1 MRLLFIILSFLF
13 IGSSAFAQPPLNKRD
28 QQKKAEFLAQIEAEK
43 NYEKTREAADQAFV
57 RKDYAEARM
66 LYNEAIQYSAE
77 NAQWLTSK
85 VNDLDILM
93 AEIVAREVDSIDVIE
108 TKQVKVIENSA
119 KSQALIES
127 RNEEM
132 VINTPE
138 PPSKEVV
145 EVKPAIQ
152 EPESTPKPQ
161 VDPEPEV
168 AVKTPKPAPAPKPE
182 VKPEPVE
189 RVKEDY
195 SKYPQGRSDETFTF
209 PDHTVRRVIVR
220 DGIDTIVYKY
230 VTHRWGGKFYFKDD
244 VSIVERIWKQE
255 VEAFEAKYPT
265 NSADR

>member
-1 MRLLFIILSFLF
+1 MRYFALLLSLLFYSGFVQAQQPLS
-13 IGSSAFAQPPLNKRD
+13 KRD
-28 QQKKAEFLAQIEAEK
+28 QQRKAEFLAQIEAEK
-43 NYEKTREAADQAFV
+43 KYEQVKDAADKAFV
-57 RKDYAEARM
+57 GKDYVKSRM

-108 TKQVKVIENSA
+108 KNQPIAIAPKEAVVSEIQGRDEKMVVSLPAVKEEEIETEP
-119 KSQALIES
+119 KIE
-127 RNEEM
+127 ET
-132 VINTPE
+132 IPD
-138 PPSKEVV
+138 
-145 EVKPAIQ
+145 
-152 EPESTPKPQ
+152 PKPQ
-161 VDPEPEV
+161 IDPEPVPEV
-168 AVKTPKPAPAPKPE
+168 VAPQKPKPIQPKKE
-182 VKPEPVE
+182 KATE

-230 VTHRWGGKFYFKDD
+230 VTHRWGGKYYFKDD

-255 VEAFEAKYPT
+255 VEAFEEKHPT
-265 NSADR
+265 NSADD

>member
-1 MRLLFIILSFLF
+1 MRLFFIFLSFFLF
-13 IGSSAFAQPPLNKRD
+13 SFEAAAQPPLNKRD
-28 QQKKAEFLAQIEAEK
+28 QQRKAEFLAQIEAEK
-43 NYEKTREAADQAFV
+43 NYERTLEAADKAFV
-57 RKDYAEARM
+57 EMDYAKARM
-66 LYNEAIQYSAE
+66 LFNEAIQYSAE
-77 NAQWLTSK
+77 NEQWLTSK

-93 AEIVAREVDSIDVIE
+93 AEIVAREVDSVDVIK

-119 KSQALIES
+119 KSQELMES
-127 RNEEM
+127 RNEDM
-132 VINTPE
+132 VISTPE
-138 PPSKEVV
+138 PPSIEEVDA
-145 EVKPAIQ
+145 KPATQ
-152 EPESTPKPQ
+152 ELERTPKPQ
-161 VDPEPEV
+161 IDPEPAV
-168 AVKTPKPAPAPKPE
+168 VVKTPKPVSAPKPE
-182 VKPEPVE
+182 AKPEPVE

-265 NSADR
+265 NSADQ